1 MKKVSGNVSEGGSIE
16 ILGQQYR
23 IKGQVNQVYLDRL
36 AKYVDQRMRE
46 LAEHAKNATPAMLAI
61 LTAVNVTHDLFELRA
76 QHQATE
82 STIEKKTRDLIESI
96 DEQFED
102 LELS

>member
-36 AKYVDQRMRE
+36 DFVR
-46 LAEHAKNATPAMLAI
+46 ATQQVTPHQGPLLMGGIHMLERRD
-61 LTAVNVTHDLFELRA
+61 V
-76 QHQATE
+76 E
-82 STIEKKTRDLIESI
+82 SQPSG
-96 DEQFED
+96 
-102 LELS
+102 